1 MNFTID
7 SSVIVASLREQEGAH
22 QKSKAFMTEV
32 IEGEHTAYE
41 STIVPVEVTAA
52 IRRRTGSRKLA
63 RQVKQNLLNLDS
75 FIFCGLSK
83 SRMESAARIAEKV
96 SLKGMDAIIT
106 QIAQEKDTSLVTLDK
121 ELKNKAK
128 SVVEIQDMDEVL

>member
-32 IEGEHTAYE
+32 IEGEHIAYE
-41 STIVPVEVTAA
+41 SAIVPVEVTAA
-52 IRRRTGSRKLA
+52 IRRRTDSRNLA

-75 FIFCGLSK
+75 LIFCELSK

>member
-7 SSVIVASLREQEGAH
+7 SSVIVASLREGERAH
-22 QKSKAFMTEV
+22 QKSKAFITEV

-41 STIVPVEVTAA
+41 SAIVPVEVTAA
-52 IRRRTGSRKLA
+52 IKRRTDSRELA
-63 RQVKQNLLNLDS
+63 RQVKKHLLNLDS
-75 FIFCGLSK
+75 LIFCELSK
-83 SRMESAARIAEKV
+83 SRMQSAARIAEKV
-96 SLKGMDAIIT
+96 SLRGMDAIIA

-128 SVVEIQDMDEVL
+128 RIVEIQNMDEII